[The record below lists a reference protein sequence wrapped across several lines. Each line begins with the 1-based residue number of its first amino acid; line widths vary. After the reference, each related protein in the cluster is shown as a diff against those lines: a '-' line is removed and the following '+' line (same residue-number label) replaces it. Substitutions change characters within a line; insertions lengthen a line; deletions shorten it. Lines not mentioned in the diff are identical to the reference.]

1 MVTYDPKLGIYF
13 RSINKGA
20 QQYHVQYF
28 GISAIRGWVFT
39 HAVKELKSGDEFVLP
54 EKVPK
59 KMQSEYEVAVQE
71 MTEALKL
78 DYKQRKLKFIFSFG
92 AQRKGRREEAKR
104 EVKGEEGATKE
115 TKNEAGAKKDGKSEE
130 GGAKKEKERA
140 VKRDTKQEEGG
151 GKKDTKR
158 EERGV
163 KRATEGEAERVVATS
178 KSSELLK
185 EAAASVNSL
194 MRVKAST
201 RLIEPGLVIIERE
214 VNPFSAD
221 PSHLN
226 SLPSRSSV
234 GRLARRAKRSS
245 HSLAGKSPLLQSTTP
260 LNHPTSSS
268 QTMVLVPSQDAG
280 VRTDVRCALPLGTK
294 RPLTADSQSGGGEL
308 EVHIPLK
315 KAALDFGL
323 DSSSEVS
330 IASAIL
336 TPPSSYTEDPPPCGF
351 EFEQP
356 ERLTVQQQLTEEHK
370 VKQKATQRKPKV
382 EKATVKSGVCSIC
395 DEKDSELLLCEGL
408 CYQTFHLD
416 CLGIIRAPEGK
427 FVCDECLTT
436 SGQCYACKK
445 SDGDLRKCNKPRCTK
460 LYHLACIG
468 DNKLFSFDPKVKDS
482 FTCPL
487 HTCARCTSIGL
498 SKPNNSALLHCIKCP
513 LALHKPDCLVAGCEV
528 VDHTHMVCYLHYQ
541 IERKASL
548 YKHLNFD
555 TCLECGQPGS
565 LYCCDFCSAAYH
577 SNCLDEEDRPRGE
590 VEAWKCPNCAVHDLP
605 TYGSM
610 VVCKFGRWR

>member
-1 MVTYDPKLGIYF
+1 MITYDPKLGIYY
-13 RSINKGA
+13 RTMNKSA

-28 GISAIRGWVFT
+28 GISAVRGWVFS
-39 HAVKELKSGDEFVLP
+39 HAVKELKRADEFALP
-54 EKVPK
+54 EKVTK

-71 MTEALKL
+71 MTEALRL

-92 AQRKGRREEAKR
+92 SQEKSRKEEAKR
-104 EVKGEEGATKE
+104 EVKPEEV
-115 TKNEAGAKKDGKSEE
+115 AKKEVKSEE
-130 GGAKKEKERA
+130 KREKGRVE
-140 VKRDTKQEEGG
+140 KRDARPEESGD
-151 GKKDTKR
+151 KKDSESEERETKR
-158 EERGV
+158 ARHASEEELTV
-163 KRATEGEAERVVATS
+163 TASQSGERTI
-178 KSSELLK
+178 

-201 RLIEPGLVIIERE
+201 RLIEPGLVKIKRE
-214 VNPFSAD
+214 LNPFSGAMAD
-221 PSHLN
+221 PSLLN
-226 SLPSRSSV
+226 SGGSVARPMRRVRRSSRSLV
-234 GRLARRAKRSS
+234 AE
-245 HSLAGKSPLLQSTTP
+245 SPLLQSTTP
-260 LNHPTSSS
+260 SDHPVPNSQTTVSVSS
-268 QTMVLVPSQDAG
+268 QEAG
-280 VRTDVRCALPLGTK
+280 VRTSAPLSGVK
-294 RPLTADSQSGGGEL
+294 RPLTVDSHGSSGSGGEL

-323 DSSSEVS
+323 DNSSEVSAPS

-336 TPPSSYTEDPPPCGF
+336 TPPSSCTEEPPSSGF
-351 EFEQP
+351 EFEQSQP
-356 ERLTVQQQLTEEHK
+356 SEEPK
-370 VKQKATQRKPKV
+370 VKQKSSQKKPKV
-382 EKATVKSGVCSIC
+382 DKATLRSGVCSIC
-395 DEKDSELLLCEGL
+395 DEKDSDLLLCQGL

-416 CLGIIRAPEGK
+416 CLGIIRVPDCR

-445 SDGDLRKCNKPRCTK
+445 SDGELRRCNKPRCTK
-460 LYHLACIG
+460 LYHPACIG
-468 DNKLFSFDPKVKDS
+468 DSKLFAFDPKVKDS

-498 SKPNNSALLHCIKCP
+498 SKTNNSTLLQCVKCP
-513 LALHKPDCLVAGCEV
+513 LALHRPDCLVAGCEV
-528 VDHTHMVCYLHYQ
+528 IDQTHMVCYLHYQ
-541 IERKASL
+541 IERKASM
-548 YKHLNFD
+548 YKRLNFD

-577 SNCLDEEDRPRGE
+577 AKCLDEEDRPQGE